1 LTLGTIHGLAYVVP
15 PFFAEKEEKEEK
27 ENLFVCPKSK
37 RESEGGFEEWG
48 GGDL

>member
-27 ENLFVCPKSK
+27 ENLFCLPKIKK
-37 RESEGGFEEWG
+37 RK
-48 GGDL
+48 